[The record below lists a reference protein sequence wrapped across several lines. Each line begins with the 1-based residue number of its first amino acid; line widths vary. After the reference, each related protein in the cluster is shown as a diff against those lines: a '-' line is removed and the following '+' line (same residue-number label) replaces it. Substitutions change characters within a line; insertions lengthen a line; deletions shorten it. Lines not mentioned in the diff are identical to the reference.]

1 MKCAS
6 DSLLHSNM
14 IIVSVIL
21 TFVATTFAYRQL
33 LKRRKRREAERAKTL
48 DIEKKI
54 LGCELEIA
62 RIEKEQ
68 SELRELGVISQ
79 YNYVNHKWIKSL
91 EREVDLEE
99 KLDNLKKVNDIL
111 RKEKGN
117 RGYDAG
123 RRSAIL

>member
-1 MKCAS
+1 
-6 DSLLHSNM
+6 M